1 MRLISR
7 GKKSGFSLVEL
18 MVVISILCGLMTMVF
33 GVQRYAQTKSRRS
46 RVEAQ
51 IAAFSAAAEAYK
63 SDNASYPR
71 TDETDASTS
80 VGALGADTKSDAFL
94 KANLALYAMLA
105 GDLDLNG
112 KPDATESGTG
122 AQNATPFYMTF
133 SPSQLSM
140 SDNKVK
146 FIQDPWS
153 QAYGYSTKRAKA
165 LETGKD
171 DAASGHNVTFDIWSV
186 ANSPDKDK
194 AWIGNW

>member
-1 MRLISR
+1 
-7 GKKSGFSLVEL
+7 

-46 RVEAQ
+46 RAEAQ

-63 SDNASYPR
+63 SDNAAYPR
-71 TDETDASTS
+71 TDETDGSTS
-80 VGALGADTKSDAFL
+80 IGALGGDTTGDAFV
-94 KANLALYAMLA
+94 KANLAFYAMLS

-112 KPDATESGTG
+112 KPDATESGSG

-133 SPSQLSM
+133 TPSQLSL
-140 SDNKVK
+140 SDNRVK
-146 FIQDPWS
+146 FMRDPWS

-165 LETGKD
+165 LESGKD
-171 DAASGHNVTFDIWSV
+171 DASSGHNVTFDIWSV
-186 ANSPDKDK
+186 ANSQDKEK